1 MRKNQTLSLNLK
13 IRMLKDK
20 KILLGVTASIAAYK
34 STYIIRL
41 LKKLGAS
48 VRVIQTEASLD
59 FVTPLV
65 LSTLSENNVIVDVV
79 DKETS
84 RWNSH
89 VELGLWADYM
99 IIAPVTA
106 KTMSKMVE
114 GNCNNQL
121 IASYLSAKC
130 PIYFAPAMDLDM
142 YKHPST
148 QKNIKKLQEFGNKLI
163 PANHGDLASGLV
175 GEGRMAEPEEII
187 GFLLNDIN
195 SNKKLFGKNCLVTA
209 GPTQEDIDP
218 VRFIGNK
225 SSGKMGMAIA
235 AELAEKGAKVNLVM
249 GPSNLSSSHS
259 NINQINVCSANQ
271 MYDEVEKVFVNS
283 DISVFSAAVSDYKPI
298 HTYSEK
304 IKRLEENIEIK
315 LEKTKDVLLEMSS
328 DKKDHQFVVGFALE
342 TENEKENAIQKLQK
356 KNLDMIVLNS
366 TKDKGSTFGFDTN
379 KISIIEKDLSI
390 TNYEL
395 KEKSEVA
402 KDIVSAIIK
411 KINK

>member
-1 MRKNQTLSLNLK
+1 MRKNQTLSLK
-13 IRMLKDK
+13 KRMLKDK

-34 STYIIRL
+34 STQIVRL

-59 FVTPLV
+59 FVTSLV
-65 LSTLSENNVIVDVV
+65 LSTLSENDVIVDIV
-79 DKETS
+79 DKETNQ
-84 RWNSH
+84 WNNH

-114 GNCNNQL
+114 GNCDNQL

-130 PIYFAPAMDLDM
+130 PVYFAPAMDLDM

-148 QKNIKKLQEFGNKLI
+148 QNNIKKLQEFGNKLI
-163 PANHGDLASGLV
+163 PVNHGELASGLV

-187 GFLLNDIN
+187 EFLLNDIN
-195 SNKKLFGKNCLVTA
+195 SDKELFGKNCLVTA
-209 GPTQEDIDP
+209 GPTQENIDP
-218 VRFIGNK
+218 VRFIGNR

-235 AELAEKGAKVNLVM
+235 NELAEKGAEVNLVM
-249 GPSNLSSSHS
+249 GPSNISSSHY
-259 NINQINVCSANQ
+259 NINQINVNSASQ
-271 MYDEVEKVFVNS
+271 MYDEVEKVFLDS
-283 DISVFSAAVSDYKPI
+283 DISVFAAAVSDYKPI
-298 HTYSEK
+298 KTYSEK
-304 IKRLEENIEIK
+304 IKKSDGNMEIK
-315 LEKTKDVLLEMSS
+315 LEKTKDILLDMSS

-342 TENEKENAIQKLQK
+342 TENEEENAIKKLQT
-356 KNLDMIVLNS
+356 KNLDMIILNS
-366 TKDKGSTFGFDTN
+366 TKDKGATFGYDTN
-379 KISIIEKDLSI
+379 KISIIEKDLSV
-390 TNYEL
+390 TNYDL

-402 KDIVSAIIK
+402 KDIVSSIIK

>member
-1 MRKNQTLSLNLK
+1 MRKNQTLSLK
-13 IRMLKDK
+13 KRMLKDK

-34 STYIIRL
+34 STHIVRL

-59 FVTPLV
+59 FVTSLV
-65 LSTLSENNVIVDVV
+65 LSTLSENDVIVDIVN
-79 DKETS
+79 KETNQ
-84 RWNSH
+84 WNNH

-114 GNCNNQL
+114 GNCDNQL

-130 PIYFAPAMDLDM
+130 PVYFAPAMDLDM

-148 QKNIKKLQEFGNKLI
+148 QNNIKKLQEFGNKLI
-163 PANHGDLASGLV
+163 PVNHGELASGLV

-187 GFLLNDIN
+187 EFLLNDIN
-195 SNKKLFGKNCLVTA
+195 SDKELFGKNCLVTA
-209 GPTQEDIDP
+209 GPTQENIDP
-218 VRFIGNK
+218 VRFIGNR

-235 AELAEKGAKVNLVM
+235 NELAEKGAEVNLVM
-249 GPSNLSSSHS
+249 GPSNISSSHY
-259 NINQINVCSANQ
+259 NINQINVNSASQ
-271 MYDEVEKVFVNS
+271 MYDEVEKVFLDS
-283 DISVFSAAVSDYKPI
+283 DISVFAAAVSDYKPI
-298 HTYSEK
+298 KTYSEK
-304 IKRLEENIEIK
+304 IKKSDSNMEIK
-315 LEKTKDVLLEMSS
+315 LEKTKDILLDMSS

-342 TENEKENAIQKLQK
+342 TENEEENAIKKLQT
-356 KNLDMIVLNS
+356 KNLDMIILNS
-366 TKDKGSTFGFDTN
+366 TKDKGATFGYDTN
-379 KISIIEKDLSI
+379 KISIIEKDLSV
-390 TNYEL
+390 TNYDL

-402 KDIVSAIIK
+402 KDIVSSIIK

>member
-1 MRKNQTLSLNLK
+1 
-13 IRMLKDK
+13 MLKDK

-34 STYIIRL
+34 STQIVRL

-59 FVTPLV
+59 FVTSLV
-65 LSTLSENNVIVDVV
+65 LSTLSENDVIVDIV
-79 DKETS
+79 DKETNQ
-84 RWNSH
+84 WNNH

-114 GNCNNQL
+114 GNCDNQL

-130 PIYFAPAMDLDM
+130 PVYFAPAMDLDM

-148 QKNIKKLQEFGNKLI
+148 QNNIKKLQEFGNKLI
-163 PANHGDLASGLV
+163 PVNHGELASGLV

-187 GFLLNDIN
+187 EFLLNDIN
-195 SNKKLFGKNCLVTA
+195 SDKELFGKNCLVTA
-209 GPTQEDIDP
+209 GPTQENIDP
-218 VRFIGNK
+218 VRFIGNR

-235 AELAEKGAKVNLVM
+235 NELAEKGAEVNLVM
-249 GPSNLSSSHS
+249 GPSNISSSHY
-259 NINQINVCSANQ
+259 NINQINVNSASQ
-271 MYDEVEKVFVNS
+271 MYDEVEKVFLDS
-283 DISVFSAAVSDYKPI
+283 DISVFAAAVSDYKPI
-298 HTYSEK
+298 KTYSEK
-304 IKRLEENIEIK
+304 IKKSDGNMEIK
-315 LEKTKDVLLEMSS
+315 LEKTKDILLEMSS

-342 TENEKENAIQKLQK
+342 TENEEENAIKKLQT
-356 KNLDMIVLNS
+356 KNLDMIILNS
-366 TKDKGSTFGFDTN
+366 TKDKGATFGYDTN
-379 KISIIEKDLSI
+379 KISIIEKDLSV
-390 TNYEL
+390 TNYDL

-402 KDIVSAIIK
+402 KDIVSSIIK

>member
-1 MRKNQTLSLNLK
+1 MRKNQTLSLK
-13 IRMLKDK
+13 KRMLKDK

-34 STYIIRL
+34 STHIVRL

-59 FVTPLV
+59 FVTSLV
-65 LSTLSENNVIVDVV
+65 LSTLSENDVIVDIV
-79 DKETS
+79 DKETNQ
-84 RWNSH
+84 WNNH

-114 GNCNNQL
+114 GNCDNQL

-130 PIYFAPAMDLDM
+130 PVYFAPAMDLDM

-148 QKNIKKLQEFGNKLI
+148 QNNIKKLQEFGNKLI
-163 PANHGDLASGLV
+163 PVNHGELASGLV

-187 GFLLNDIN
+187 EFLLNDIN
-195 SNKKLFGKNCLVTA
+195 SDKELFGKNCLVTA
-209 GPTQEDIDP
+209 GPTQENIDP
-218 VRFIGNK
+218 VRFIGNR

-235 AELAEKGAKVNLVM
+235 NELAEKGAEVNLVM
-249 GPSNLSSSHS
+249 GPSNISSSHY
-259 NINQINVCSANQ
+259 NINQINVNSASQ
-271 MYDEVEKVFVNS
+271 MYDEVEKVFLDS
-283 DISVFSAAVSDYKPI
+283 DISVFAAAVSDYKPI
-298 HTYSEK
+298 KTYSEK
-304 IKRLEENIEIK
+304 IKKSDSNMEIK
-315 LEKTKDVLLEMSS
+315 LEKTKDILLDMSS

-342 TENEKENAIQKLQK
+342 TENEEENAIKKLQT
-356 KNLDMIVLNS
+356 KNLDMIILNS
-366 TKDKGSTFGFDTN
+366 TKDKGATFGYDTN
-379 KISIIEKDLSI
+379 KISIIEKDLSV
-390 TNYEL
+390 TNYDL

-402 KDIVSAIIK
+402 KDIVSSIIK

>member
-1 MRKNQTLSLNLK
+1 MRKNQTLSLK
-13 IRMLKDK
+13 KRMLKDK

-34 STYIIRL
+34 STHIVRL

-59 FVTPLV
+59 FVTSLV
-65 LSTLSENNVIVDVV
+65 LSTLSENDVIVDIV
-79 DKETS
+79 DKETNQ
-84 RWNSH
+84 WNNH

-114 GNCNNQL
+114 GNCDNQL

-130 PIYFAPAMDLDM
+130 PVYFAPAMDLDM

-148 QKNIKKLQEFGNKLI
+148 QNNIKKLQEFGNKLI
-163 PANHGDLASGLV
+163 PVNHGELASGLV

-187 GFLLNDIN
+187 EFLLNDIN
-195 SNKKLFGKNCLVTA
+195 SDKELFGKNCLVTA
-209 GPTQEDIDP
+209 GPTQENIDP
-218 VRFIGNK
+218 VRFIGNR

-235 AELAEKGAKVNLVM
+235 NELAEKGAEVNLVM
-249 GPSNLSSSHS
+249 GPSNISSSHY
-259 NINQINVCSANQ
+259 NINQINVNSASQ
-271 MYDEVEKVFVNS
+271 MYDEVEKVFLDS
-283 DISVFSAAVSDYKPI
+283 DISIFAAAVSDYKPI
-298 HTYSEK
+298 KTYSEK
-304 IKRLEENIEIK
+304 IKKSDGNMEIK
-315 LEKTKDVLLEMSS
+315 LEKTKDILLDMSS

-342 TENEKENAIQKLQK
+342 TENEEENAIKKLQT
-356 KNLDMIVLNS
+356 KNLDMIILNS
-366 TKDKGSTFGFDTN
+366 TKDKGATFGYDTN
-379 KISIIEKDLSI
+379 KISIIEKDLSV
-390 TNYEL
+390 TNYDL

-402 KDIVSAIIK
+402 KDIVSSIIK

>member
-1 MRKNQTLSLNLK
+1 
-13 IRMLKDK
+13 MLKDK

-34 STYIIRL
+34 STHIVRL

-59 FVTPLV
+59 FVTSLV
-65 LSTLSENNVIVDVV
+65 LSTLSENDVIVDIV

-84 RWNSH
+84 QWNNH

-114 GNCNNQL
+114 GNCDNQL
-121 IASYLSAKC
+121 IACYLSAKC
-130 PIYFAPAMDLDM
+130 PVYFAPAMDLDM

-148 QKNIKKLQEFGNKLI
+148 QNNINKLQEFGNKLI
-163 PANHGDLASGLV
+163 PVNHGELASGLV

-187 GFLLNDIN
+187 DFLLNDIN
-195 SNKKLFGKNCLVTA
+195 SDKELFGKNCLVTA
-209 GPTQEDIDP
+209 GPTQENIDP
-218 VRFIGNK
+218 VRFIGNR

-235 AELAEKGAKVNLVM
+235 NELAEKGAEVNLVM
-249 GPSNLSSSHS
+249 GPSNISSSHY
-259 NINQINVCSANQ
+259 NINQINVNSASQ
-271 MYDEVEKVFVNS
+271 MYDEVEKVFLDS
-283 DISVFSAAVSDYKPI
+283 DISVFAAAVSDYKPI
-298 HTYSEK
+298 QTYSEK
-304 IKRLEENIEIK
+304 IKKSDGNMEIK
-315 LEKTKDVLLEMSS
+315 LEKTKDILLEMSS

-342 TENEKENAIQKLQK
+342 TENEEKNAIKKLQT
-356 KNLDMIVLNS
+356 KNLDMIILNS
-366 TKDKGSTFGFDTN
+366 TKDKGATFGYDTN
-379 KISIIEKDLSI
+379 KISIIEKDLSV
-390 TNYEL
+390 TNYDL

-402 KDIVSAIIK
+402 KDIVSSIIK

>member
-1 MRKNQTLSLNLK
+1 
-13 IRMLKDK
+13 MLKDK

-34 STYIIRL
+34 STHIVRL

-59 FVTPLV
+59 FVTSLV
-65 LSTLSENNVIVDVV
+65 LSTLSENDVIVDIV
-79 DKETS
+79 DKETNQ
-84 RWNSH
+84 WNNH

-114 GNCNNQL
+114 GNCDNQL

-130 PIYFAPAMDLDM
+130 PVYFAPAMDLDM

-148 QKNIKKLQEFGNKLI
+148 QNNIKKLQEFGNKLI
-163 PANHGDLASGLV
+163 PVNHGELASGLV

-187 GFLLNDIN
+187 EFLLNDIN
-195 SNKKLFGKNCLVTA
+195 SDKELFGKNCLVTA
-209 GPTQEDIDP
+209 GPTQENIDP
-218 VRFIGNK
+218 VRFIGNR

-235 AELAEKGAKVNLVM
+235 NELAEKGAEVNLVM
-249 GPSNLSSSHS
+249 GPSNISSSHY
-259 NINQINVCSANQ
+259 NINQINVNSASQ
-271 MYDEVEKVFVNS
+271 MYDEVEKVFLDS
-283 DISVFSAAVSDYKPI
+283 DISVFAAAVSDYKPI
-298 HTYSEK
+298 KTYSEK
-304 IKRLEENIEIK
+304 IKKSDGNMEIK
-315 LEKTKDVLLEMSS
+315 LEKTKDILLDMSS

-342 TENEKENAIQKLQK
+342 TENEEENAIKKLQT
-356 KNLDMIVLNS
+356 KNLDMIILNS
-366 TKDKGSTFGFDTN
+366 TKDKGATFGYDTN
-379 KISIIEKDLSI
+379 KISIIEKDLSV
-390 TNYEL
+390 TNYDL

-402 KDIVSAIIK
+402 KDIVSSIIK

>member
-1 MRKNQTLSLNLK
+1 
-13 IRMLKDK
+13 MLKDK

-34 STYIIRL
+34 STHIVRL

-59 FVTPLV
+59 FVTSLV
-65 LSTLSENNVIVDVV
+65 LSTLSENDVIVDIV
-79 DKETS
+79 DKETNQ
-84 RWNSH
+84 WNNH

-114 GNCNNQL
+114 GNCDNQL

-130 PIYFAPAMDLDM
+130 PVYFAPAMDLDM

-148 QKNIKKLQEFGNKLI
+148 QNNIKKLQEFGNKLI
-163 PANHGDLASGLV
+163 PVNHGELASGLV

-187 GFLLNDIN
+187 EFLLNDIN
-195 SNKKLFGKNCLVTA
+195 SNKELFGKNCLVTA
-209 GPTQEDIDP
+209 GPTQENIDP
-218 VRFIGNK
+218 VRFIGNR

-235 AELAEKGAKVNLVM
+235 NELAEKGAEVNLVM
-249 GPSNLSSSHS
+249 GPSNISSSHY
-259 NINQINVCSANQ
+259 NINQINVNSASQ
-271 MYDEVEKVFVNS
+271 MYYEVEKVFLDS
-283 DISVFSAAVSDYKPI
+283 DISVFAAAVSDYKPI
-298 HTYSEK
+298 KTYSEK
-304 IKRLEENIEIK
+304 IKKSDGNMEIK
-315 LEKTKDVLLEMSS
+315 LEKTKDILLEMSS

-342 TENEKENAIQKLQK
+342 TENEEKNAIEKLQT
-356 KNLDMIVLNS
+356 KNLDMIILNS
-366 TKDKGSTFGFDTN
+366 TKDKGATFGFDTN
-379 KISIIEKDLSI
+379 KISIIEKDLSV
-390 TNYEL
+390 TNYDL

-402 KDIVSAIIK
+402 KDIVSSIIK

>member
-1 MRKNQTLSLNLK
+1 
-13 IRMLKDK
+13 MLKDK

-34 STYIIRL
+34 STHIVRL

-59 FVTPLV
+59 FVTSLV
-65 LSTLSENNVIVDVV
+65 LSTLSENDVIVDIV
-79 DKETS
+79 DKETNQ
-84 RWNSH
+84 WNNH

-114 GNCNNQL
+114 GNCDNQL

-130 PIYFAPAMDLDM
+130 PVYFAPAMDLDM

-148 QKNIKKLQEFGNKLI
+148 QHNIKKLQEFGNKLI
-163 PANHGDLASGLV
+163 PVNHGELASGLV

-187 GFLLNDIN
+187 EFLLNDIN
-195 SNKKLFGKNCLVTA
+195 SDKELFGKNCLVTA
-209 GPTQEDIDP
+209 GPTQENIDP
-218 VRFIGNK
+218 VRFIGNR

-235 AELAEKGAKVNLVM
+235 NELAEKGAEVNLVM
-249 GPSNLSSSHS
+249 GPSNISSSHY
-259 NINQINVCSANQ
+259 NINQINVNSASQ
-271 MYDEVEKVFVNS
+271 MYDEVEKVFLDS
-283 DISVFSAAVSDYKPI
+283 DISVFAAAVSDYKPI
-298 HTYSEK
+298 KTYSEK
-304 IKRLEENIEIK
+304 IKKSDGNMEIK
-315 LEKTKDVLLEMSS
+315 LEKTKDILLDMSS

-342 TENEKENAIQKLQK
+342 TENEEENAIKKLQT
-356 KNLDMIVLNS
+356 KNLDMIILNS
-366 TKDKGSTFGFDTN
+366 TKDKGATFGYDTN
-379 KISIIEKDLSI
+379 KISIIEKDLSV
-390 TNYEL
+390 TNYDL

-402 KDIVSAIIK
+402 KDIVSSIIK

>member
-1 MRKNQTLSLNLK
+1 
-13 IRMLKDK
+13 MLKDK

-34 STYIIRL
+34 STHIVRL

-59 FVTPLV
+59 FVTSLV
-65 LSTLSENNVIVDVV
+65 LSTLSENDVIVDIV
-79 DKETS
+79 DKETNQ
-84 RWNSH
+84 WNNH

-114 GNCNNQL
+114 GNCDNQL

-130 PIYFAPAMDLDM
+130 PVYFAPAMDLDM

-148 QKNIKKLQEFGNKLI
+148 QNNIKKLQEFGNKLI
-163 PANHGDLASGLV
+163 PVNHGELASGLV

-187 GFLLNDIN
+187 EFLLNDIN
-195 SNKKLFGKNCLVTA
+195 SNKELFGKNCLVTA
-209 GPTQEDIDP
+209 GPTQENIDP
-218 VRFIGNK
+218 VRFIGNR

-235 AELAEKGAKVNLVM
+235 NELAEKGAEVNLVM
-249 GPSNLSSSHS
+249 GPSNISSSHY
-259 NINQINVCSANQ
+259 NINQINVNSASQ
-271 MYDEVEKVFVNS
+271 MYDEVEKVFLDS
-283 DISVFSAAVSDYKPI
+283 DISVFAAAVSDYKPI
-298 HTYSEK
+298 KTYSEK
-304 IKRLEENIEIK
+304 IKKSDGNMEIK
-315 LEKTKDVLLEMSS
+315 LEKTKDILLEMSS

-342 TENEKENAIQKLQK
+342 TENEEKNAIEKLQT
-356 KNLDMIVLNS
+356 KNLDMIILNS
-366 TKDKGSTFGFDTN
+366 TKDKGATFGFDTN
-379 KISIIEKDLSI
+379 KISIIEKDLSV
-390 TNYEL
+390 TNYDL

-402 KDIVSAIIK
+402 KDIVSSIIK